1 MKHILSALLVLCMS
15 SLLKAADPAFSYEGE
30 VSGVVCQVCSGKV
43 KHSLEQLPGVKS
55 VKLTS
60 GKNPGTALI
69 QIESSSKDLNL
80 DAAVKAL
87 GKDASSYTITRF
99 ALLKP

>member
-1 MKHILSALLVLCMS
+1 MKHIITVLIAVLTATLLH
-15 SLLKAADPAFSYEGE
+15 AADPVFSYEGE

-55 VKLTS
+55 VKLTP
-60 GKNPGTALI
+60 GKNPGTAKIRLD
-69 QIESSSKDLNL
+69 STSKELNL

>member
-1 MKHILSALLVLCMS
+1 MKHILSTLITLIATTLLQ
-15 SLLKAADPAFSYEGE
+15 AADPVFQYEGE
-30 VSGVVCQVCSGKV
+30 VTGVVCQVCSGKV

-60 GKNPGTALI
+60 GKTPGTAVI
-69 QIESSSKDLNL
+69 QLDSTSKELSF

>member
-1 MKHILSALLVLCMS
+1 MNYILSTLIALFATT
-15 SLLKAADPAFSYEGE
+15 LLHAADPVFQYEGE

-69 QIESSSKDLNL
+69 QIDSTSKELNL

-87 GKDASSYTITRF
+87 GKDAASYTITRF